1 MKKKTAPRPSRL
13 VPQQPARKTRLIPQK
28 PQKKT
33 RFFSRGRS
41 QNSYRRNRFKGES
54 RKTWLR
60 GLAWLLRVV
69 DPGRS
74 LPGFGGALPSTL
86 DLFPVLH

>member
-13 VPQQPARKTRLIPQK
+13 VPQQPVRKTRL
-28 PQKKT
+28 KT
-33 RFFSRGRS
+33 RLLPRGRS
-41 QNSYRRNRFKGES
+41 QNSYRRNRVKGES

-60 GLAWLLRVV
+60 GLAWCARAI

-86 DLFPVLH
+86 DLSPVLH

>member
-13 VPQQPARKTRLIPQK
+13 VPQQPVRKNRLIAQK

-41 QNSYRRNRFKGES
+41 QNSYRRNRLKGES
-54 RKTWLR
+54 RKIWLR
-60 GLAWLLRVV
+60 GLAWCFGVI